1 MEVIW
6 VHDAHFTLSLSPLK
20 KRIAVFKEKASA
32 MDADLFAESK
42 GQTQNCIFEPQIY
55 SFLFWHFVYTL

>member
-1 MEVIW
+1 ME
-6 VHDAHFTLSLSPLK
+6 
-20 KRIAVFKEKASA
+20 
-32 MDADLFAESK
+32 ADLFAKSK